1 MAWAIL
7 LSAILVFLFCDIYKY
22 LVGFVLEWKWDQILG
37 FFCCFFFLIYVKTGI
52 LPFLKTEQKEPQKT
66 VKVSSAKPNWLELC
80 DSN

>member
-1 MAWAIL
+1 MRSNPGGFL
-7 LSAILVFLFCDIYKY
+7 LF
-22 LVGFVLEWKWDQILG
+22 
-37 FFCCFFFLIYVKTGI
+37 FFFLIYVKTGI